1 MLYPLSYEGGDAAYG
16 PGKGRNRGSHC
27 VSPPDAR
34 ANPPAHPCRTH
45 AAARTGRKLG
55 RPGGMPA
62 GRLDP

>member
-34 ANPPAHPCRTH
+34 ANPHPPLASPPRRRPA
-45 AAARTGRKLG
+45 GRKPG
-55 RPGGMPA
+55 RPGGIPA
-62 GRLDP
+62 GRLDL